1 MSRVR
6 RAVITLYID
15 PDSYREESGHELT
28 PEELRDVALS
38 VNDDAE
44 FIFGYESWHA
54 EFKDIDP
61 TNTPQGQPDAR
72 HLAH

>member
-1 MSRVR
+1 MSPVR

-28 PEELRDVALS
+28 PEELRDVARRF
-38 VNDDAE
+38 NDDAE

-61 TNTPQGQPDAR
+61 RNTPQGPA
-72 HLAH
+72 